1 MAKRFY
7 ICPILAPS
15 GSGVNSDYRA
25 AVGDVSGASHYA
37 VIPTFSSGPNIGKPL
52 YNFAFGMVAHSNMA
66 LVGQTLNTLIFPDF
80 PLDATLDGMDA
91 ETRTG
96 LKASIE
102 AYRLDANN
110 TRLNASIVL
119 NDAASY
125 RDLVD
130 SIGSQ
135 IQPGWQSRLVAEPLE
150 VA

>member
-1 MAKRFY
+1 MAKRWY
-7 ICPILAPS
+7 IAPILY
-15 GSGVNSDYRA
+15 GTGGINDGYRA
-25 AVGDVSGASHYA
+25 AVGDVYGASHYA
-37 VIPTFSSGPNIGKPL
+37 VIPTITSGPNNGKPR

-66 LVGQTLNTLIFPDF
+66 IVGQTLNTLIFPDF

-91 ETRTG
+91 EIRTG

-102 AYRLDANN
+102 AYQLDANN
-110 TRLNASIVL
+110 TRIDASIVL

-125 RDLVD
+125 RDLID

-135 IQPGWQSRLVAEPLE
+135 IQPGWQSRYVAEPLE